1 VVLTRNKDGKL
12 IFDLSHY
19 EHEER
24 IVAPATP
31 IRKRRS
37 MNCEGSVMLRGR
49 TPAPAATR
57 TAEYSPRKRRRDE
70 FQMPPACRMVGA
82 ELKFPLAGDV
92 ISREPKKI
100 IKCRVTNRGMS
111 RRRSAAS
118 RKRLKG
124 GLLKDWKRGVSEV
137 K

>member
-1 VVLTRNKDGKL
+1 
-12 IFDLSHY
+12 
-19 EHEER
+19 
-24 IVAPATP
+24 
-31 IRKRRS
+31 
-37 MNCEGSVMLRGR
+37 
-49 TPAPAATR
+49 
-57 TAEYSPRKRRRDE
+57 
-70 FQMPPACRMVGA
+70 MVGA

-124 GLLKDWKRGVSEV
+124 GLLKDWKRGVSE
-137 K
+137 

>member
-1 VVLTRNKDGKL
+1 MVLTRNKDGKL

-92 ISREPKKI
+92 ILREPKKI
-100 IKCRVTNRGMS
+100 IKRKVNRGMT
-111 RRRSAAS
+111 RRRAAS
-118 RKRLKG
+118 RKLLKG
-124 GLLKDWKRGVSEV
+124 GLLRDGRRFSK
-137 K
+137 